1 MTTTA
6 AKRSMA
12 VTVGV
17 PFSVTVPFPNGSADQ
32 TSRWHGVFCYFP
44 GSDAPTSP
52 AIPTDGW
59 TLGGRGSVFQ
69 LSANDVIFDSGRM
82 RVWRMKRR

>member
-6 AKRSMA
+6 AKRSA
-12 VTVGV
+12 SAGFALPGLVTL
-17 PFSVTVPFPNGSADQ
+17 PFADGTNDQ
-32 TSRWHGVFCYFP
+32 RSRWHGAFCYFL
-44 GSDAPTSP
+44 GSDEPAVPTVPS
-52 AIPTDGW
+52 DGW
-59 TLGGRGSVFQ
+59 TLGARRSVFQ

>member
-6 AKRSMA
+6 KRRSMA
-12 VTVGV
+12 ATIGM
-17 PFSVTVPFPNGSADQ
+17 PFSVTVPFPDGSNDQ
-32 TSRWHGVFCYFP
+32 TSRWHGAFCYFL
-44 GSDAPTSP
+44 GTEGPTSD

-59 TLGGRGSVFQ
+59 TLGARGSVFQ
-69 LSANDVIFDSGRM
+69 VPANDVIFDSGRM